1 MENNYPSPE
10 LLEKYLIGCC
20 SPEEARQVER
30 WYDSFEN
37 HQNLAQAHPETENP
51 AHADKI
57 LEEIRQR
64 IEVRTRESRPKAV
77 HRLWPGKNGL
87 WTLSGVAAAVIILA
101 VGVWQ
106 IQRPE
111 QAETPVPLAS
121 LTSPLATLE
130 NKGKTILRQE
140 LSDGSVVWLNPAT
153 KLHVPKRFASSVRN
167 VQLEGEAFFEVRR
180 DTTRPFVIQT
190 GKLKTEVLGTTF
202 NVRAYR
208 NSPRFE
214 VSVVTGKVAVSV
226 ADQKK
231 ILLTA
236 RQQAFFN
243 PAAES
248 LAKTGLSPSA
258 KPKLWEPTTIAFEW
272 TSLRQVA
279 DALEATF
286 GVQILFRNP
295 ALRDCKL
302 RADFTNMRL
311 PAILNLLCKTTDVS
325 YALDGQQIVL
335 DGPGCL

>member
-1 MENNYPSPE
+1 MKNNYPSPE
-10 LLEKYLIGCC
+10 LLEKYLAGRC

-37 HQNLAQAHPETENP
+37 RQDLAQTHPETEES
-51 AHADKI
+51 AHSERMLKQI
-57 LEEIRQR
+57 QER
-64 IEVRTRESRPKAV
+64 IEAHESGLKSVR
-77 HRLWPGKNGL
+77 RLWPGKNWL
-87 WTLSGVAAAVIILA
+87 WTLSGVAAAVIVLA

-106 IQRPE
+106 FQRPE
-111 QAETPVPLAS
+111 QAEKPRFVAP
-121 LTSPLATLE
+121 LTSQLITLE
-130 NKGKTILRQE
+130 NKSKTILRHE
-140 LSDGSVVWLNPAT
+140 LADGSVVWLSPAT
-153 KLHVPKRFASSVRN
+153 KLRVPQRFALSVRS

-243 PAAES
+243 PSAES
-248 LAKTGLSPSA
+248 LAKTGLPRSA

-272 TSLRQVA
+272 ASLRQVA
-279 DALEATF
+279 DALEETF
-286 GVQILFRNP
+286 GVRIVFRNP
-295 ALRDCKL
+295 ALRNCKL

-311 PAILNLLCKTTDVS
+311 PAILNLLCKTTDMS
-325 YALDGQQIVL
+325 YTLDGQQIAL
-335 DGPGCL
+335 DGPGCF